1 MVQAMPST
9 AFTQKP
15 VPFERKA
22 ADFEIGNGNHRVR
35 LARDWSEV
43 EAAMALRYRIFYEE
57 MLARPTAEMMLRKQD
72 FDRYDEVADHLL
84 VLDKR
89 IGDGPEAVVG
99 TYRLIRRDAV
109 AQYGTFYSAAE
120 FDVGIL
126 TSIPDEI
133 LELGRSCVDLKY
145 RDRRVINLLWQ
156 GIAHYCV
163 NYDIRIM
170 FGCASLPGRDLEAH
184 ALPLSYLYHN
194 YLAPAPIR
202 PKALPE
208 LYVDMNFLPPTDFL
222 EKDAVKLVP
231 PLIKGYLRIG
241 GFVGDGAVV
250 DEQFNTTDVCIVV
263 KTKLITDKYAR
274 HFERH
279 GSNLRSI

>member
-1 MVQAMPST
+1 VQTTSST
-9 AFTQKP
+9 AFTQAA
-15 VPFERKA
+15 VPFERKP
-22 ADFEIGNGNHRVR
+22 ADFEIRNGNHLVR

-57 MLARPTAEMMLRKQD
+57 MQARPTSEMALRKQD

-84 VLDKR
+84 VLDEE

-99 TYRLIRRDAV
+99 TYRLIKRDAA
-109 AQYGTFYSAAE
+109 AQCGTFYSAAE
-120 FDVGIL
+120 YDVGIL
-126 TSIPDEI
+126 TSLPDEI
-133 LELGRSCVDLKY
+133 LELGRSCVDLEY

-170 FGCASLPGRDLEAH
+170 FGCASLPGKNIDAH
-184 ALPLSYLYHN
+184 ALPLSYLYNNH
-194 YLAPAPIR
+194 LAPAPIC

-208 LYVDMNFLPPTDFL
+208 RYVDMNRLPTT
-222 EKDAVKLVP
+222 EIVAKEAVKFVP

-279 GSNLRSI
+279 GSNLRTI

>member
-1 MVQAMPST
+1 MSST
-9 AFTQKP
+9 AFTQETELFPGK
-15 VPFERKA
+15 RD
-22 ADFEIGNGNHRVR
+22 DFEIRNGNHLVR
-35 LARDWSEV
+35 LARDWREV

-57 MLARPTAEMMLRKQD
+57 MQARPTAEMAMRKQD

-84 VLDKR
+84 VLDEK

-99 TYRLIRRDAV
+99 TYRLIKRDAV
-109 AQYGTFYSAAE
+109 ARCGAFYSAAE
-120 FDVGIL
+120 YDLGIL

-133 LELGRSCVDLKY
+133 LELGRSCVDLEY
-145 RDRRVINLLWQ
+145 RNRRVINLLWQ

-163 NYDIRIM
+163 KYDIRLM
-170 FGCASLPGRDLEAH
+170 FGCASLPGKNKDAH

-194 YLAPAPIR
+194 HLAPVPIR

-208 LYVDMNFLPPTDFL
+208 RHVDMNLLSPTEIV
-222 EKDAVKLVP
+222 EKDAVKMVP

-241 GFVGDGAVV
+241 GFVGDGAVI

-263 KTKLITDKYAR
+263 KTKLITSKYAR
-274 HFERH
+274 HFERQ
-279 GSNLRSI
+279 GFNLRSI

>member
-1 MVQAMPST
+1 MVQTTSST
-9 AFTQKP
+9 AFTQAA
-15 VPFERKA
+15 VPFERKP
-22 ADFEIGNGNHRVR
+22 ADFKIRNGNHLVR

-57 MLARPTAEMMLRKQD
+57 MQARPTSEMALRKQD

-84 VLDKR
+84 VLDEE

-99 TYRLIRRDAV
+99 TYRLIKRDAA
-109 AQYGTFYSAAE
+109 AQCGTFYSAAE
-120 FDVGIL
+120 YDVGIL
-126 TSIPDEI
+126 TSLPDEI
-133 LELGRSCVDLKY
+133 LELGRSCVDLEY

-170 FGCASLPGRDLEAH
+170 FGCASLPGKNIDAH
-184 ALPLSYLYHN
+184 ALPLSYLYNNH
-194 YLAPAPIR
+194 LAPAPIC

-208 LYVDMNFLPPTDFL
+208 RYVDMNRLPTT
-222 EKDAVKLVP
+222 EIVAKEAVKFVP

-279 GSNLRSI
+279 GSNLRTI